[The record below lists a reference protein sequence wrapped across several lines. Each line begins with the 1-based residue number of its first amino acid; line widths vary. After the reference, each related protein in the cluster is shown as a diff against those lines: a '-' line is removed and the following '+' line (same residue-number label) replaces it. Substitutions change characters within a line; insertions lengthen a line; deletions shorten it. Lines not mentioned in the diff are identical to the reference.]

1 MVIFLYAFLM
11 ALFVFALSIAIA
23 YCIDPG
29 ETKEELQ
36 DIIDMIR
43 RYDIQDQMSLYQ
55 EAKWIEEVID
65 SCTTIKQWIYA
76 NRLIFLLEE
85 KYDKKV
91 KRVIN
96 SDIKYRLKSISNR
109 KRERLNEA
117 RR

>member
-1 MVIFLYAFLM
+1 MVIFLYAFFIV
-11 ALFVFALSIAIA
+11 LFVLVLPIAIA
-23 YCIDPG
+23 YCIDPD

-36 DIIDMIR
+36 DIIDMIH

-55 EAKWIEEVID
+55 EAKWVEEVID
-65 SCTTIKQWIYA
+65 SCTTIKQWVCA

-96 SDIKYRLKSISNR
+96 SNIKYRLKGISNR

>member
-1 MVIFLYAFLM
+1 MGILI
-11 ALFVFALSIAIA
+11 ALLFIVFVLGLPIAIA
-23 YCIDPG
+23 YCIDPD

-36 DIIDMIR
+36 DIVDMIR

-55 EAKWIEEVID
+55 EAKWVEEVID
-65 SCTTIKQWIYA
+65 SCTTIKQWVYA

-96 SDIKYRLKSISNR
+96 SDIKYRLKGISNR
-109 KRERLNEA
+109 KRERLNGT

>member
-1 MVIFLYAFLM
+1 MVIFLYVFLI
-11 ALFVFALSIAIA
+11 ALFVLVLPIAIA
-23 YCIDPG
+23 YCIAPD
-29 ETKEELQ
+29 ETKNELH
-36 DIIDMIR
+36 DIIDTVH

-55 EAKWIEEVID
+55 EAKWVEEVID
-65 SCTTIKQWIYA
+65 SCTTFKQWVCA

-96 SDIKYRLKSISNR
+96 SDIKYRLKGISNR

>member
-1 MVIFLYAFLM
+1 MVIFLCVFLI
-11 ALFVFALSIAIA
+11 ALFVLGLPIAIA
-23 YCIDPG
+23 YYIDPD

-55 EAKWIEEVID
+55 DAKWVEEVID
-65 SCTTIKQWIYA
+65 SCTTIKQWVCA
-76 NRLIFLLEE
+76 NRLIFFLEE

-96 SDIKYRLKSISNR
+96 SDIKDRLKGISD
-109 KRERLNEA
+109 KKLERLNEA

>member
-1 MVIFLYAFLM
+1 M
-11 ALFVFALSIAIA
+11 ALSVLTLSIAIA
-23 YCIDPG
+23 YCIDPDG
-29 ETKEELQ
+29 TKEELQ

-55 EAKWIEEVID
+55 EAKWVEEVID
-65 SCTTIKQWIYA
+65 SCTTIKQWVCA

-91 KRVIN
+91 KRAIN
-96 SDIKYRLKSISNR
+96 SDIKYRLKGISNR
-109 KRERLNEA
+109 KREKLNEA

>member
-1 MVIFLYAFLM
+1 MVIFLYVFLTV
-11 ALFVFALSIAIA
+11 LFVLALPVAIA
-23 YCIDPG
+23 YCIDPD

-36 DIIDMIR
+36 DIVDMIR

-55 EAKWIEEVID
+55 EAKWVEEVID
-65 SCTTIKQWIYA
+65 SCTTIKQWVCA

-96 SDIKYRLKSISNR
+96 SDIKYRLKGISNR